1 MTQGSESVRF
11 GKRTTDT
18 VLHRF
23 EQWARDTPGARALIA
38 GPDSLTYGELDAR
51 ADRLA
56 HRLLDS
62 GLPLGALVAVGTAR
76 QAHLVVAVLAVLKA
90 GGSYTVV
97 DVASPRSGRRQLAAA
112 EPLLLLTDAAQQAAL
127 DDGGGPRVIRLDAET
142 PAIGGPRT
150 EQPADPPADSPSD
163 RPEGPPADP
172 LPGAAAVPPRRTAA
186 VLFTGAAEPRAVPVG
201 HGLLL
206 AAHEAWA
213 EVARPTPRDRHLF
226 TLGTDVTAFAAGWT
240 RALCSGGAL
249 VLSPRAAWKPEDIRA
264 AVETERVTVLH
275 TDPAGATRLLIQ
287 DAETGTLAPVAHRP
301 ADPACRSLRLLA
313 VTGDRLYLDE
323 QATLQARL
331 HPGARVLNVYGSAE
345 CAGVG
350 TWFELPQLP
359 HPLDDLEGISL
370 LGTAFPGFRAETR
383 GREIFL
389 GPPDGGDAI
398 PTGDLGLLR
407 DDGLLEY
414 GGRIRDRI
422 ALPGG
427 RWVDPY
433 PVESAIR
440 GHEGIG
446 AVIVKGVD
454 GPRGPRRLVAYVAPP
469 PGGPTWPAGA
479 FLPDI
484 EELRDHLAGKVLREE
499 SPRTVIRLRTLPRTA
514 AGREDR
520 DALPLPI
527 MPAAATRAAGSK
539 SGKSGAASAQGETPA
554 GCAAGCG
561 GVGLGLVALILTNI
575 LWPGS
580 TDLTGIPQPWAFLF
594 SLLYLFECVAFGVG
608 VVFLLGGRARM
619 LRQRRSPSLTVA
631 AHLAVSY
638 LLLSWWPQDNLYRLA
653 AKQDWP
659 RQAALVYAFNI
670 PLMIAGAVVAAY
682 VVSKP
687 ADPFDFHDPLDDR
700 PDR

>member
-11 GKRTTDT
+11 DKRTTDT

-23 EQWARDTPGARALIA
+23 EQWARDTPEARALIA

-51 ADRLA
+51 AERLA
-56 HRLLDS
+56 HRLLGS

-112 EPLLLLTDAAQQAAL
+112 EPLLLLTDAARQAAL

-142 PAIGGPRT
+142 PTIGRPRT
-150 EQPADPPADSPSD
+150 DQPAD
-163 RPEGPPADP
+163 RPGNRSTDP

-206 AAHEAWA
+206 AAHDAWA

-249 VLSPRAAWKPEDIRA
+249 VLSPRSVWKPEEVRA
-264 AVETERVTVLH
+264 AVATERVTVLH
-275 TDPAGATRLLIQ
+275 TDPAGATLLLIR
-287 DAETGTLAPVAHRP
+287 DPESGTLAPVAHRP

-345 CAGVG
+345 CAGIG

-359 HPLDDLEGISL
+359 HPLDDLEEISL
-370 LGTAFPGFRAETR
+370 LGTAFPGFRIETR

-389 GPPDGGDAI
+389 VTPDGGDAI
-398 PTGDLGLLR
+398 PTGDVGLLR

-440 GHEGIG
+440 RHEGIG
-446 AVIVKGVD
+446 AVIVKAVD

-469 PGGPTWPAGA
+469 PAARPGRPGP
-479 FLPDI
+479 
-484 EELRDHLAGKVLREE
+484 
-499 SPRTVIRLRTLPRTA
+499 SCRT
-514 AGREDR
+514 
-520 DALPLPI
+520 
-527 MPAAATRAAGSK
+527 SK
-539 SGKSGAASAQGETPA
+539 SSAT
-554 GCAAGCG
+554 
-561 GVGLGLVALILTNI
+561 T
-575 LWPGS
+575 W
-580 TDLTGIPQPWAFLF
+580 
-594 SLLYLFECVAFGVG
+594 
-608 VVFLLGGRARM
+608 RARCSG
-619 LRQRRSPSLTVA
+619 RRPHA
-631 AHLAVSY
+631 
-638 LLLSWWPQDNLYRLA
+638 P
-653 AKQDWP
+653 
-659 RQAALVYAFNI
+659 
-670 PLMIAGAVVAAY
+670 
-682 VVSKP
+682 
-687 ADPFDFHDPLDDR
+687 
-700 PDR
+700 